1 MKRLLTVVL
10 IVLLMFSVCACSD
23 TSETT
28 QANTSTP
35 EATEEPATAA
45 TQAPDPEPEQE
56 PAQEQAPQ
64 MEFATEGTYTL
75 FAVLNE
81 GFTVESSELQ
91 MESDILLE
99 GDGTG
104 SMSFDGDSM
113 DISQWVLDG
122 DTVSLTMSDGGQADA
137 KLHDGILDLDLYGDG
152 SMVLYFARDGADI
165 SGYEYTTLEE
175 VKAKNSGN

>member
-1 MKRLLTVVL
+1 MKRLLTLVL

-28 QANTSTP
+28 QANTSAP

-45 TQAPDPEPEQE
+45 TPAPDPEPEQE

-99 GDGTG
+99 EGGTG
-104 SMSFDGDSM
+104 SMFFDGDSM

-152 SMVLYFARDGADI
+152 SMVLYYAQDGADI

-175 VKAKNSGN
+175 VRQSTG

>member
-10 IVLLMFSVCACSD
+10 IVLLMFSVCACSG

-28 QANTSTP
+28 QANTSAP

-45 TQAPDPEPEQE
+45 TPAPDLEPEQE

-81 GFTVESSELQ
+81 GFTVESGELQ

-99 GDGTG
+99 EGGTG

-152 SMVLYFARDGADI
+152 SMVLYYAQDGADI

-175 VKAKNSGN
+175 VRQSTG

>member
-1 MKRLLTVVL
+1 
-10 IVLLMFSVCACSD
+10 
-23 TSETT
+23 
-28 QANTSTP
+28 
-35 EATEEPATAA
+35 
-45 TQAPDPEPEQE
+45 
-56 PAQEQAPQ
+56 

-81 GFTVESSELQ
+81 GFTVESGELQ

-99 GDGTG
+99 EGGTG
-104 SMSFDGDSM
+104 SMFFDGDSM

-152 SMVLYFARDGADI
+152 SMVLYYAQDGADI

-175 VKAKNSGN
+175 VRQSTG

>member
-1 MKRLLTVVL
+1 MKRVLTVVL
-10 IVLLMFSVCACSD
+10 IVLLMFSVCACSG
-23 TSETT
+23 TTETT

-35 EATEEPATAA
+35 EATEEPSTAA
-45 TQAPDPEPEQE
+45 APAPDPEPE

-99 GDGTG
+99 EGGTG
-104 SMSFDGDSM
+104 SMFFDGDSM

-122 DTVSLTMSDGGQADA
+122 DTISLTMSDGGQADA

-152 SMVLYFARDGADI
+152 SMVLYYAQDGADI

-175 VKAKNSGN
+175 VRQSTG